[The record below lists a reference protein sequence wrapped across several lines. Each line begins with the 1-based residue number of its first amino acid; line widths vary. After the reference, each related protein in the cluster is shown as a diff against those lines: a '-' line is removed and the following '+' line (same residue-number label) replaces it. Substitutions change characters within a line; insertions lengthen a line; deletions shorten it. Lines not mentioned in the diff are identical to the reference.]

1 MLDRIDLGDV
11 EHVRDDRIGRGSP
24 ALRGDVVLLAEADD
38 VPVDEEELREPAAVD
53 DVELVRELLRDVT
66 VDARVLHLRALV
78 AERVEEGERRL
89 ARGHREARQAV
100 LADERGFSPRHVR
113 VVEQIEDAGV
123 GDRASVAKCF
133 VEPRE
138 ALPQERLALEPVL
151 AVGLEAIP
159 GFVERDPEVDA
170 AEHVMQSPP
179 LGTRVVDV
187 VGDDAPQPR
196 LARERRELVAERRIV
211 GIEMVREL
219 DEEPLAEDGSES
231 REQVASA
238 GEIAGPHSLWHSA
251 VRAPG
256 ERVEAGGVLGEKAE
270 GGLRLRLLAGELRRR
285 DRASQAGPALPV
297 ACDEHEMSRVD
308 ELELGPEDRTNPP
321 LLRRVGEAHRAIKA
335 VCVGEGERVHA
346 LLDRRVDEV
355 VHVRCTIKEA
365 VVAVNV

>member
-1 MLDRIDLGDV
+1 MG
-11 EHVRDDRIGRGSP
+11 
-24 ALRGDVVLLAEADD
+24 
-38 VPVDEEELREPAAVD
+38 
-53 DVELVRELLRDVT
+53 ELLRDVA

-219 DEEPLAEDGSES
+219 DEEPIAEDRGEP
-231 REQVASA
+231 RQQLASA
-238 GEIAGPHSLWHSA
+238 GEIAGPRGLGHGA
-251 VRAPG
+251 VRAAS

-270 GGLRLRLLAGELRRR
+270 GALRLRLLAGELRRR
-285 DRASQAGPALPV
+285 DGAGEARPTLAV
-297 ACDEHEMSRVD
+297 ACDEHEMPRV
-308 ELELGPEDRTNPP
+308 EKLELGAEDRADPP
-321 LLRRVGEAHRAIKA
+321 LLRRVREAHRPVQPIR
-335 VCVGEGERVHA
+335 VGEGERIHA

-355 VHVRCTIKEA
+355 VDVRRAIEEA